1 MRIYR
6 TSYAINW
13 LNQKAS
19 IPEYPYKK
27 IELKTNK
34 RNKNNNDETSKS
46 NNSNSDWDFVCSSI
60 VCSSVIASDF

>member
-6 TSYAINW
+6 TSCAIDW

-19 IPEYPYKK
+19 IPKCPYKK

-34 RNKNNNDETSKS
+34 RNKKNNDETSK
-46 NNSNSDWDFVCSSI
+46 SNSDWDFVCSS
-60 VCSSVIASDF
+60 VIASDF